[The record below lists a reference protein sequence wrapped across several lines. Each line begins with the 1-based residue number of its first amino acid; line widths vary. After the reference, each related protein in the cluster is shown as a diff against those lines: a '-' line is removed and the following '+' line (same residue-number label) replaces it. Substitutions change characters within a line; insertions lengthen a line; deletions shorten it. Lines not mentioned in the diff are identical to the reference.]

1 MDIEEFKRRLR
12 EKMAE
17 NRQAFEGLYKDEL
30 NGLMGLSRAEID
42 AITPDLTDMEI
53 YDQLI
58 TVVKEASRMNL
69 AQAELKSR
77 IEELGEVAVAIAR
90 KVPTLAALFI

>member
-1 MDIEEFKRRLR
+1 MNIEEFKQRLR

-17 NRQAFEGLYKDEL
+17 NRQAFEGQYKDEL

-69 AQAELKSR
+69 SQAELKSR
-77 IEELGEVAVAIAR
+77 IEELGEVAMAIAG
-90 KVPTLAALFI
+90 KVPTLAALFV

>member
-17 NRQAFEGLYKDEL
+17 NREAFEGQYKDQL
-30 NGLMGLSRAEID
+30 NGLMGLSKAEID
-42 AITPDLTDMEI
+42 SITPDLTDLEI

-58 TVVKEASRMNL
+58 TVVKEASRVNL
-69 AQAELKSR
+69 AQAELKSH
-77 IEELGEVAVAIAR
+77 IEELGEIAIKIAE
-90 KVPTLAALFI
+90 KVPALASMFI

>member
-17 NRQAFEGLYKDEL
+17 NRQAFDGEYKNQIND
-30 NGLMGLSRAEID
+30 LMGLSKSEVD
-42 AITPDLTDMEI
+42 AITPDTTDMEI

-58 TVVKEASRMNL
+58 TVVKEASRVNL
-69 AQAELKSR
+69 TQAQLKQR
-77 IEELGEVAVAIAR
+77 IEELGEIAVKIAA
-90 KVPTLAALFI
+90 KVPSLAALL